1 MNDLTGPYKREIRID
16 GSFLMRG
23 IFYKGLTLFFA
34 LALGLSVATWLS
46 ARQKLQAVT
55 VANTSLRKTLGE
67 MAVAIAEKDR
77 EIDRLAAPPC
87 NSGKSQVGPGSAAA
101 PRTGLLR

>member
-1 MNDLTGPYKREIRID
+1 MSGK
-16 GSFLMRG
+16 
-23 IFYKGLTLFFA
+23 FYTGLTLFFA
-34 LALGLSVATWLS
+34 LTLSLAVATWLR
-46 ARQKLQAVT
+46 ARQELQAVT

-87 NSGKSQVGPGSAAA
+87 NAGERPQAGPGSAS
-101 PRTGLLR
+101 PRADRLR